1 MFSINVSNRLID
13 LGQRLRRIRLDRDE
27 SQQRFAARLGTSIP
41 TLRKME
47 NGDPGVSIGLWVDAL
62 YLLDR
67 LSDIDHLLKEQQ
79 TLFDRWDRHKIK
91 PRRRASKKHEP

>member
-1 MFSINVSNRLID
+1 MFSITTSNSLRD
-13 LGQRLRRIRLDRDE
+13 LGKRLRRSRIDRDE

-47 NGDPGVSIGLWVDAL
+47 NGDPGVSIGLWFDAL

-79 TLFDRWDRHKIK
+79 TLFDRWDRHSIK
-91 PRRRASKKHEP
+91 RRSRASKKHEQ

>member
-1 MFSINVSNRLID
+1 MFSVSISNSLKN
-13 LGQRLRRIRLDRDE
+13 LGKRLRRIRIDRDE
-27 SQQRFAARLGTSIP
+27 SQQRFAARLSTSIP

-47 NGDPGVSIGLWVDAL
+47 NGDPGVSIGLWFDAL

-79 TLFDRWDRHKIK
+79 TLFDRWDQSGIK
-91 PRRRASKKHEP
+91 RRRRASKKHEQ